1 MPALSKRTWLGIAR
15 EAVPGTAI
23 TTPTRYIPCKSTVKG
38 TVKNVILD
46 EERGTRD
53 AAYGHVQTTRE
64 GSIDVKGSFYP
75 DSFGY
80 LLLGAL
86 GSVTSTQ
93 PDNTGNPLVYKH
105 AFALADIPPSFTCL
119 KNYDTKAYYMPY
131 SVVEK
136 VNIKFT
142 GEGKLMDLDS
152 SLKSLFPQ
160 VLGTALPAP
169 SFSTVNPLIGYAP
182 QLTLGG
188 IVTTDIDD
196 VSIDFNQKITLWY
209 PISGSQDWVT
219 AYFGERSLKV
229 DFTARFDTT
238 TIYDRFRNHVQD
250 SLIIDVKGDNISNT
264 YYNEFYLQ
272 IPYMYYDSAE
282 HDTGKDNVL
291 IKAKATA
298 VNAGPNGLIQSCYLQ
313 NTYTNY
319 TN

>member
-1 MPALSKRTWLGIAR
+1 MVALSKRTWLGIAR
-15 EAVPGTAI
+15 EATPGTAI
-23 TTPTRYIPCKSTVKG
+23 TTPTRYLPCKSTVKG
-38 TVKNVILD
+38 TIKNVILD

-64 GSIDVKGSFYP
+64 GAIDIKGSFYP

-80 LLLGAL
+80 LLLGAV
-86 GSVTSTQ
+86 GAVTSTQ
-93 PDNTGNPLVYKH
+93 PDSTGNPLVYKH
-105 AFALADIPPSFTCL
+105 AFALADIPPSFTIL
-119 KNYDTKAYYMPY
+119 KNYDAKAYYLPY

-136 VNIKFT
+136 LSIKFSS
-142 GEGKLMDLDS
+142 EGKLMEMDS

-182 QLTLGG
+182 TLTLGG
-188 IVTTDIDD
+188 VTTTDIEE
-196 VSIDFNQKITLWY
+196 VSIDFDQKITLWY

-238 TIYDRFRNHVQD
+238 TIYDRFRNHTQD
-250 SLIIDVKGDNISNT
+250 SLSIDVKGDVISNT
-264 YYNEFYLQ
+264 YSQEFSLQ
-272 IPYMYYDSAE
+272 IPYLYYDSAE

-298 VNAGPNGLIQSCYLQ
+298 VNAGPNGLIQSCFLQ
-313 NTYTNY
+313 NQYTSYAN
-319 TN
+319 